1 MGLDIDVTILFQAA
15 LFLLLLVLLT
25 QILLK
30 PFMRVID
37 DRHERIY
44 GRKAEV
50 GRLDRLADENRTAYQ
65 ARIHEARVAARR
77 ERESIRSDANEE
89 ARRMLAEV
97 RGEIA
102 EKLNA
107 TRDEVRQLESSA
119 RADLAA
125 DTEAMARQLVSKII
139 GREVSP

>member
-30 PFMRVID
+30 PVMKVID
-37 DRHERIY
+37 DRYERIH

-50 GRLDRLADENRTAYQ
+50 ERLERLADENRTAYQ

-77 ERESIRSDANEE
+77 EREGIRGEANEE
-89 ARRMLAEV
+89 ARRILAEV

-107 TRDEVRQLESSA
+107 TRDEVRNLESSA
-119 RADLAA
+119 RDALTA
-125 DTEAMARQLVSKII
+125 DTEAMARQLVSKVI
-139 GREVSP
+139 GREVSQ